1 MRYFGTLRSIMPGL
15 VLLLLLSVLAGC
27 GASVSRM
34 TDPGLTLPPSDFH
47 TEVNRWPDT
56 VGSSAFAI
64 MEVYD
69 PWERMNRNI
78 YSFNAGFDE
87 AFMLPVTR
95 TYEGVVP
102 SPIRTGVHNFITNAN
117 EVRTLVNSLL
127 QGKMRKS
134 GITVSRL
141 LINTTFGVGGL
152 WDLAS
157 RNPKLARQE
166 EDFGQ
171 TLGVWGFGNGPYFV
185 MPFLGP
191 SNVRDTVGFG
201 GDFLLLWW
209 QMHMA
214 YKALGIDE
222 ANTMTW
228 AVAELVIRSLD
239 LRSNTPFRYHETGSP
254 FEYELVRF
262 IYTKKRELDI
272 RK

>member
-1 MRYFGTLRSIMPGL
+1 MTRADRMPRL
-15 VLLLLLSVLAGC
+15 CCLLLAACVLLLAGC
-27 GASVSRM
+27 GASVTKM
-34 TDPGLTLPPSDFH
+34 ADPDLTLPPSGFR

-56 VGSSAFAI
+56 VGTSAI
-64 MEVYD
+64 EVLKVYD
-69 PWERMNRNI
+69 PWEPMNRNL
-78 YSFNAGFDE
+78 YEFNAGFDE
-87 AFMLPVTR
+87 YVFLPATR
-95 TYEGVVP
+95 GYEAVVP
-102 SPIRTGVHNFITNAN
+102 SPVRSGVHNFITNAN

-127 QGKMRKS
+127 QAKMKKS

-152 WDLAS
+152 WDPAS
-157 RNPKLARQE
+157 KNPKLQRQD

-185 MPFLGP
+185 MPFMGP
-191 SNVRDTVGFG
+191 CNVRDTVGFG

-209 QMHMA
+209 QMHTV
-214 YKALGIDE
+214 YDTLGVDE
-222 ANTMTW
+222 ANTMGW
-228 AVAELVIRSLD
+228 AIAELVIRALD
-239 LRSNTPFRYHETGSP
+239 LRSSTPFRYHQTGSP